1 MTSKCCGNDCE
12 AKTAVC
18 ELSTELSLGDVLGT
32 IKVRLGIG
40 RMHYTVAPGLYKI
53 GAADENSPVLV
64 TANFKLTVDIL
75 RRELTNRNIWLV
87 VVDTNGINVWCAA
100 GKGTFGTAELVAQLE
115 KVALKSIVAHKTIIL
130 PQLCASGVSAF
141 KVQKYSGFSVIFGPI
156 RAKELPAFLD
166 CGMKATEDMRQVK
179 FTFADR
185 MILTPIEIAAAAPQ
199 VTQASGVMAILNAFG
214 VLPVDRFDYLGLLG
228 AVVAGVLVTP
238 ALLPLIP
245 LRPFSAKG
253 ALLGLLWG
261 AASVLVLPFGNS
273 AQVLRIMSYMLMY
286 PAIAAFYA
294 MNFTGCSTFTS
305 PSGVEKEMRQAIP
318 IMLGTLLSGIILRII
333 SFII

>member
-115 KVALKSIVAHKTIIL
+115 KVALKSIVAHKTTPVKKYPRTEKAVSSRNYTFLRMGNISSI
-130 PQLCASGVSAF
+130 AITVRDGV
-141 KVQKYSGFSVIFGPI
+141 KH
-156 RAKELPAFLD
+156 
-166 CGMKATEDMRQVK
+166 
-179 FTFADR
+179 
-185 MILTPIEIAAAAPQ
+185 
-199 VTQASGVMAILNAFG
+199 
-214 VLPVDRFDYLGLLG
+214 
-228 AVVAGVLVTP
+228 
-238 ALLPLIP
+238 
-245 LRPFSAKG
+245 
-253 ALLGLLWG
+253 
-261 AASVLVLPFGNS
+261 
-273 AQVLRIMSYMLMY
+273 
-286 PAIAAFYA
+286 
-294 MNFTGCSTFTS
+294 
-305 PSGVEKEMRQAIP
+305 
-318 IMLGTLLSGIILRII
+318 
-333 SFII
+333 